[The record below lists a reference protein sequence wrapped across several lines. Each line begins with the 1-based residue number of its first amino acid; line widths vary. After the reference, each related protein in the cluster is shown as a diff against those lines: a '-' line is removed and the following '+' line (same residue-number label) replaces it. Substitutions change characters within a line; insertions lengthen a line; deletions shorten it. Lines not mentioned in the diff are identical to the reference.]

1 MPAGVNFTRKSLLV
15 SDSVVSYERF
25 CPPLLREVWRGQIV
39 TGASD
44 PNDPSGEEGG
54 GQGGCPIGLSSVWA
68 SADNGKLMAA
78 LQQSLAL
85 NRCIFMQS
93 QKDPQCSMIVLKTKQ
108 GEDNRS
114 QIYCWQYWR

>member
-44 PNDPSGEEGG
+44 PNDPSGGVGG
-54 GQGGCPIGLSSVWA
+54 GVSNWS
-68 SADNGKLMAA
+68 
-78 LQQSLAL
+78 QQRL
-85 NRCIFMQS
+85 
-93 QKDPQCSMIVLKTKQ
+93 
-108 GEDNRS
+108 GE
-114 QIYCWQYWR
+114 C

>member
-54 GQGGCPIGLSSVWA
+54 DKGGVQLVSTALGRVLT
-68 SADNGKLMAA
+68 MA
-78 LQQSLAL
+78 
-85 NRCIFMQS
+85 N
-93 QKDPQCSMIVLKTKQ
+93 
-108 GEDNRS
+108 
-114 QIYCWQYWR
+114 

>member
-44 PNDPSGEEGG
+44 PNDPSGGG
-54 GQGGCPIGLSSVWA
+54 DGGDRGGVQLVA
-68 SADNGKLMAA
+68 GAFGRVLTMA
-78 LQQSLAL
+78 
-85 NRCIFMQS
+85 N
-93 QKDPQCSMIVLKTKQ
+93 
-108 GEDNRS
+108 
-114 QIYCWQYWR
+114 

>member
-1 MPAGVNFTRKSLLV
+1 MRKSLLV

-44 PNDPSGEEGG
+44 PNDPSGGGEGG
-54 GQGGCPIGLSSVWA
+54 GQGGCPIGLSSVRA

-85 NRCIFMQS
+85 NKCIFMQS